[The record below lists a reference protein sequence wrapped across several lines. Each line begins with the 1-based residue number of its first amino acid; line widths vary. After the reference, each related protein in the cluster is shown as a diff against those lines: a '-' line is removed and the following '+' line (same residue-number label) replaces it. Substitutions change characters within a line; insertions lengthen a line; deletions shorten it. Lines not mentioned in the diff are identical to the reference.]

1 MRDKNIEE
9 DLKKILDMPHTKK
22 EEVREQVKW
31 DYFKDII
38 KQKQIS
44 PVHPADKLFIE
55 EIKQKLEE
63 ATQRGQRIKA
73 GDSFINLYKE
83 KLQENPLDKETRK
96 KLIHLHLQRNEF
108 KDALLEVE
116 ELYNIATGKVRPYI
130 LAGDITHFPLTYIFV
145 LIQKTKK
152 SGKLTIKI
160 KDYEE
165 IEIFFIQGVMVHAVD
180 KESKGE
186 EVVRK
191 AIKLRKGHF
200 IFDSETVTFEL
211 TIKRPLESI
220 IQDDK
225 PEK

>member
-1 MRDKNIEE
+1 LLFKANNDCYIRVHCRRYASNDGRAWVDALSPSPPQDIKNTSSSEH
-9 DLKKILDMPHTKK
+9 DLSKTS
-22 EEVREQVKW
+22 
-31 DYFKDII
+31 
-38 KQKQIS
+38 S
-44 PVHPADKLFIE
+44 PSL
-55 EIKQKLEE
+55 
-63 ATQRGQRIKA
+63 
-73 GDSFINLYKE
+73 
-83 KLQENPLDKETRK
+83 
-96 KLIHLHLQRNEF
+96 
-108 KDALLEVE
+108 LLEVE